1 MSNSFLSRWS
11 QRKAEQEALKS
22 VPDGQDSVDEETS
35 LEQDGEARLD
45 DQEGASDVLDESALE
60 LGAAEEP
67 APESQDDASE
77 TDGAD
82 SEPPTVAELLAMGA
96 DAAVKKQALRSLF
109 LSGEFSEV
117 DRLNDYDHD
126 YKAVKSLSSEAVQ
139 KLRDWMQE
147 EVESEIDEDDQ
158 AQITEANSTEAND
171 TEANSTEISDT
182 NVNDAEIQGDTQQ
195 VLDEAIGDTNDE
207 PELAAQLSEDGAQS
221 PEELASEPKQVDS
234 DHAHGGHVRQNNPNS
249 DQS

>member
-22 VPDGQDSVDEETS
+22 VTDGQESVDEETNP
-35 LEQDGEARLD
+35 EHDGEARLD
-45 DQEGASDVLDESALE
+45 DQEEPSDVLDDTTLE

-67 APESQDDASE
+67 ASESQDDASAI
-77 TDGAD
+77 DVAD

-126 YKAVKSLSSEAVQ
+126 YKAVKSLSSEVVQ

-147 EVESEIDEDDQ
+147 EVESDIDDEGQ
-158 AQITEANSTEAND
+158 AQAFEIND
-171 TEANSTEISDT
+171 TE
-182 NVNDAEIQGDTQQ
+182 VNDTRALNDTEQAMD
-195 VLDEAIGDTNDE
+195 DEIGDANKDSE
-207 PELAAQLSEDGAQS
+207 IVAEKYEDGAQS
-221 PEELASEPKQVDS
+221 PEQSVSDTQQADL
-234 DHAHGGHVRQNNPNS
+234 DHAQGVDVRQNNPTS
-249 DQS
+249 DSK